1 MPNTIKLRRATASQ
15 WSTANPTLNQGEV
28 GVNLTTGQIK
38 IGDGSTAWNALSYV
52 IETVTGSQAKAD
64 AAVTSATGIA
74 STDATNKVSAHAG
87 LTATHGVSG
96 AIVGTT
102 DSQTLTNKSISG
114 STNTL
119 TNIPNSATTATNTN
133 TASAIVAR
141 DANGDFTAN
150 LITIATPTS
159 PLHAATKAY
168 VDNVTAGINTHGSV
182 FAATAAALA
191 TSTYANGTSD
201 ASQGTGV
208 GATLTASANG
218 YLTVDGLTAIT
229 SPAIVVGSRI
239 LVKNQATTTQNGIY
253 TVTNTGGPS
262 AAWILTRATDYDN
275 SVSGEA
281 FAGDFTFV
289 VNGSANAGQGWVMNS
304 TGTATT
310 PSGAIKFGTDALV
323 WTQFTGV
330 ANITDGVALTKTGNT
345 LDVDPASA
353 LQPGYM
359 SSADFSKLANLPS
372 LTSAST
378 TARLFM
384 PIAFH
389 ISGALSTGVKAPR
402 FIAPVACTLVTSRA
416 YANAGSGVTYRLV
429 KNTSTVSGTSATVA
443 QSVVATTLTTVTSL
457 AQGDILQIEIV
468 SAGTSGADISITVEA
483 YY

>member
-15 WSTANPTLNQGEV
+15 WSTANPTLNEGEV

-38 IGDGSTAWNALSYV
+38 IGDGSTAWNSLGYV

-64 AAVTSATGIA
+64 AAVASATGTA
-74 STDATNKVSAHAG
+74 STDATSKVSTHAG

-96 AIVGTT
+96 AIVGTS

-114 STNTL
+114 SGNTL
-119 TNIPNSATTATNTN
+119 TNIPNSATTAVSTN
-133 TASAIVAR
+133 TASTIVLR
-141 DANGDFTAN
+141 DAQGSFSAGK
-150 LITIATPTS
+150 ITIETPTAA
-159 PLHAATKAY
+159 LHAATKAY

-182 FAATAAALA
+182 FAATTANLSA
-191 TSTYANGTSD
+191 TYANGTSD
-201 ASQGTGV
+201 ESNGTGI
-208 GATLTASANG
+208 GATLTASSNG
-218 YLTVDGLTAIT
+218 AISIDGQSPT
-229 SPAIVVGSRI
+229 SGARI
-239 LVKNQATTTQNGIY
+239 LVKNQTTALQNGIY
-253 TVTNTGGPS
+253 SVTTVGS
-262 AAWILTRATDYDN
+262 AGAPWVLTRATDSDN
-275 SVSGEA
+275 SISGEV

-289 VNGSANAGQGWVMNS
+289 INGTTNGGQGWVMNS
-304 TGTATT
+304 IGTSNK
-310 PSGAIKFGTDALV
+310 PQDAIKLGTDSLV

-345 LDVDPASA
+345 LDVDAASA
-353 LQPGYM
+353 VQPGYM
-359 SSADFSKLANLPS
+359 SSTDFSKLANLPS

-378 TARLFM
+378 TTRLFM

-389 ISGALSTGVKAPR
+389 ISGTLSTGIKAPR

-416 YANAGSGVTYRLV
+416 YANAGSAVTYRLV

-468 SAGTSGADISITVEA
+468 SAGTSGADLSITVEA

>member
-15 WSTANPTLNQGEV
+15 WSTANPTLNEGEV

-38 IGDGSTAWNALSYV
+38 IGDGSTAWNTLGYV

-64 AAVTSATGIA
+64 AAVASATGTA
-74 STDATNKVSAHAG
+74 STDATSKVSTHAG

-96 AIVGTT
+96 VIVGTS
-102 DSQTLTNKSISG
+102 DSQTLTNKTINGIS
-114 STNTL
+114 NTL
-119 TNIPNSATTATNTN
+119 TVLNSQTTATDAN

-141 DANGDFTAN
+141 DASGNFTASN
-150 LITIATPTS
+150 ITIATPTS
-159 PLHAATKAY
+159 ALHAATKAY
-168 VDNVTAGINTHGSV
+168 VDNVTSGIHTHGSV

-218 YLTVDGLTAIT
+218 YLTVDSLTAIT

-262 AAWILTRATDYDN
+262 ATWVLTRSTDYDN
-275 SVSGEA
+275 SVSGEV

-289 VNGSANAGQGWVMNS
+289 INGSTNGGQGWVMNS

-345 LDVDPASA
+345 LDVDAASA
-353 LQPGYM
+353 VQPGYM
-359 SSADFSKLANLPS
+359 SSTDFSKLANLPS

-378 TARLFM
+378 TTRLFM

-389 ISGALSTGVKAPR
+389 ISGTLSTGIKAPR

-416 YANAGSGVTYRLV
+416 YANAGSAVTYRLV

-468 SAGTSGADISITVEA
+468 SAGTSGADLSITVEA